1 MGFRFWKMDH
11 VESGSEKTDE
21 LPPPE
26 PTYVE
31 DPTLDPGTEVTQKA
45 ATNGSRWVTYKIV
58 SKNGTVVEKTEDQC
72 EDLQGTCSCD
82 PQKYRNREGFTG

>member
-1 MGFRFWKMDH
+1 M
-11 VESGSEKTDE
+11 ESPGVWSLEKTDE

-45 ATNGSRWVTYKIV
+45 ATKRQPLVTYKIV
-58 SKNGTVVEKTEDQC
+58 SKNRTVVEKDRRSR
-72 EDLQGTCSCD
+72 EDLQRDT
-82 PQKYRNREGFTG
+82 QL